1 MAEDTH
7 AGHRLQP
14 GSPSQVG
21 PKSSP
26 MSPTKSTT
34 AWVAVGIALMVL
46 LSNGCATP
54 VGVERLDEQAAHRE
68 LNANILS
75 TDKPSEYS
83 RQVLERTGLA
93 QLFRDDPQ
101 RALGELYSGLGKPD
115 ERDRLFA
122 LAELSFAYAEEARNQ
137 SYYLAAAVYAYAF
150 LFPPDA
156 ADAPG
161 EYDPRLR
168 LALDLYNRSLASGLA
183 TSDGKEVD
191 LSARQFNLP
200 FGSLDL
206 AVNPEGFTWGGY
218 HLTNFVSLADFE
230 VRGLRDVYRRAG
242 IGAALSAGVEPS
254 PGNRANRWIPPVQ
267 RFR

>member
-75 TDKPSEYS
+75 TDQPSEYS
-83 RQVLERTGLA
+83 RQILERTDLA
-93 QLFRDDPQ
+93 QLFRSDPQ

-137 SYYLAAAVYAYAF
+137 SYYLASAVYAYAF
-150 LFPPDA
+150 LFPPNA
-156 ADAPG
+156 ANALQENMIPVCDS
-161 EYDPRLR
+161 RL
-168 LALDLYNRSLASGLA
+168 
-183 TSDGKEVD
+183 TCTIEVW
-191 LSARQFNLP
+191 LQVLLP
-200 FGSLDL
+200 AMERKSTLIPAGS
-206 AVNPEGFTWGGY
+206 TC
-218 HLTNFVSLADFE
+218 H
-230 VRGLRDVYRRAG
+230 
-242 IGAALSAGVEPS
+242 
-254 PGNRANRWIPPVQ
+254 
-267 RFR
+267 